1 MDRELSMEL
10 MSLESEKRMGE
21 AAIKGHQNALS
32 ALLNGTM
39 GKDMNDV
46 LSGAKTVKLTLKQK
60 FRYKIYNFFKTIT
73 NIEDEHGI

>member
-1 MDRELSMEL
+1 MDRELNMEL

-46 LSGAKTVKLTLKQK
+46 LSGKKRVKLTLKQK
-60 FRYKIYNFFKTIT
+60 LKHKIYNFFKIIT
-73 NIEDEHGI
+73 SVEDEYGI

>member
-1 MDRELSMEL
+1 
-10 MSLESEKRMGE
+10 MGE

-46 LSGAKTVKLTLKQK
+46 LSGKKTVKLTLKQK